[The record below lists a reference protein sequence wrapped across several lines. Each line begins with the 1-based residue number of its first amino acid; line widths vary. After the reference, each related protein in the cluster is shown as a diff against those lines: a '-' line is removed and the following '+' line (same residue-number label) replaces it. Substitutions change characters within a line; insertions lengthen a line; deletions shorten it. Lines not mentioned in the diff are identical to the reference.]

1 MGRIPRSDVDP
12 ILGSRHLPCEVFHQF
27 CKQVAGLESAQ
38 VRKEEAVRRHFR
50 LSCIAQSLLQRLVPC
65 GGKSEGFTFAQA
77 QQTLGQKLYSLGREA
92 LAQLLEFAKEL
103 FTADQFTQSILELLM
118 PT

>member
-1 MGRIPRSDVDP
+1 MR
-12 ILGSRHLPCEVFHQF
+12 
-27 CKQVAGLESAQ
+27 
-38 VRKEEAVRRHFR
+38 
-50 LSCIAQSLLQRLVPC
+50 C
-65 GGKSEGFTFAQA
+65 GGKSERFTFAQA

-103 FTADQFTQSILELLM
+103 FTAGQSPQQILELLM